1 MFLFSLLLC
10 VHRAAVNFGG
20 VPVLRGLA
28 ATRLAFQS
36 VWGSPHDFDSASV
49 VVVAIA
55 ITVADSVITN
65 TTTVSSMIQQERG

>member
-28 ATRLAFQS
+28 ATRLAFQC

-49 VVVAIA
+49 VVVVAIA
-55 ITVADSVITN
+55 NADSVITN